1 MRDVVIVDSVR
12 TGLAK
17 SFRGTFN
24 LTRPDDMVAHCIDAL
39 LDRNSQIDPA
49 EVEDVIVGAA
59 SQTGEQGGNIA
70 RLAVI
75 LSRLPVTTAGSTI
88 SRACSS
94 GLNSI
99 AFAANQIASGCSDIM
114 IAGGVESISAGTR
127 QTPGKSQQHPTILEK
142 SPDIFMAMGNTAE
155 VVARR
160 YNVSREYQD
169 EFSLESQKRTA
180 AAQQA
185 GLFTDEI
192 IPMQTKWQ
200 KVINKETK
208 ETEIVDGVCDS
219 DECNRPETTLEGLA
233 KLPPAFEENGTV
245 TAGNASQL
253 SDGASMTLVM
263 SAERA
268 AQLGL
273 EPKAYFRGWTV
284 AGCEPDEM
292 GIGPVFAIPKLL
304 KANNLTINDIDLVE
318 LNEAF
323 ASQCV
328 YSRDRL
334 EIDPEI
340 YNVNGGSISIGH
352 PFGMTGSRLLGTWCE
367 SFSVVTRSTALSACA
382 SVAVWAQRDSLKP
395 AKLTPSIRA

>member
-1 MRDVVIVDSVR
+1 MRDVVVVDSVR

-39 LDRNSQIDPA
+39 LERNPKIDPA

-59 SQTGEQGGNIA
+59 GQTGEQGGNLA

-75 LSRLPVTTAGSTI
+75 LSKLPVTVAGSTI

-99 AFAANQIASGCSDIM
+99 AIAANQIATGGSEIM

-127 QTPGKSQQHPTILEK
+127 QQPGKSDKHPTIEERA
-142 SPDIFMAMGNTAE
+142 PDIFMAMGNTAE

-160 YNVSREYQD
+160 YNISREYQD

-180 AAQQA
+180 AAQQ
-185 GLFTDEI
+185 GGIFDDEI
-192 IPMQTKWQ
+192 IPMKTRYQV
-200 KVINKETK
+200 VIDKETK
-208 ETEIVDGVCDS
+208 ETEIVDGECVA
-219 DECNRPETTLEGLA
+219 DECNRPGTTLEGLA
-233 KLPPAFEENGTV
+233 GLKPVFEEDGTV

-268 AQLGL
+268 EQLGL
-273 EPKAYFRGWTV
+273 EPMAYFRGWSV

-292 GIGPVFAIPKLL
+292 GIGPVFAVPKLL
-304 KANNLTINDIDLVE
+304 KTTGLSTKDIDLVE

-323 ASQCV
+323 ASQCL
-328 YSRDRL
+328 YCRDTL
-334 EIDPEI
+334 EFDPEI

-352 PFGMTGSRLLGTWCE
+352 PFGMTGSRLTGHIVRELKRRGKKYGIVSMCIGGGMGAAGLFE
-367 SFSVVTRSTALSACA
+367 AC
-382 SVAVWAQRDSLKP
+382 
-395 AKLTPSIRA
+395 

>member
-1 MRDVVIVDSVR
+1 MRDVVVVDSVR

-17 SFRGTFN
+17 SHRGTFN
-24 LTRPDDMVAHCIDAL
+24 LTRPDDLVAHCIDAL
-39 LDRNSQIDPA
+39 LDRNSKIDPA
-49 EVEDVIVGAA
+49 EIEDVIVGCAN
-59 SQTGEQGGNIA
+59 QTGEHGGNLA

-75 LSRLPVTTAGSTI
+75 LSKLPITVAGSTI

-99 AFAANQIASGCSDIM
+99 AFAANQVASGCSDIM
-114 IAGGVESISAGTR
+114 IAGGVESISAGAR
-127 QTPGKSQQHPTILEK
+127 GTPGKSQGHPTIRDV

-169 EFSLESQKRTA
+169 EFSYESQKRTA

-185 GLFTDEI
+185 GLFDDEI
-192 IPMQTKWQ
+192 VPMKVKYA

-208 ETEIVDGVCDS
+208 ETEIVDGECVG
-219 DECNRPETTLEGLA
+219 DECNRPETTLEGLSA
-233 KLPPAFEENGTV
+233 LKPVFEENGTV

-253 SDGASMTLVM
+253 SDGASMTLIM
-263 SAERA
+263 SEERA
-268 AQLGL
+268 IQLGL
-273 EPKAYFRGWTV
+273 EPKAYFRGWFV

-304 KANNLTINDIDLVE
+304 ENKGLSINDIDLVE

-323 ASQCV
+323 ASQCL
-328 YSRDRL
+328 YCRDKL
-334 EIDPEI
+334 EIDPEK

-352 PFGMTGSRLLGTWCE
+352 PFGMTGSRLTGHVIRELRRREQKYGIVSMCIGGGMGAAGLFE
-367 SFSVVTRSTALSACA
+367 AC
-382 SVAVWAQRDSLKP
+382 
-395 AKLTPSIRA
+395 

>member
-39 LDRNSQIDPA
+39 LGRNKALDPA

-75 LSRLPVTTAGSTI
+75 ISQLPITTAGSTI

-99 AFAANQIASGCSDIM
+99 AMAATQIASGYSEVM
-114 IAGGVESISAGTR
+114 IAGGVESISANQR
-127 QTPGKSQQHPTILEK
+127 QTPGKSDTHPTILEK

-160 YNVSREYQD
+160 YNVSRESQD
-169 EFSLESQKRTA
+169 EFSLQSQQRTGT
-180 AAQQA
+180 AQKS
-185 GLFTDEI
+185 GLFDDEI
-192 IPMQTKWQ
+192 IPMKTKYA
-200 KVINKETK
+200 KMVNKETK
-208 ETEIVDGVCDS
+208 ETEVVDGVCVG
-219 DECNRPETTLEGLA
+219 DECNRPETTLEGLSSL
-233 KLPPAFEENGTV
+233 KPVFEEDGTV

-268 AQLGL
+268 QQLGL
-273 EPKAYFRGWTV
+273 EPMAYFRGWTV

-292 GIGPVFAIPKLL
+292 GIGPVFAVPKLL
-304 KANNLTINDIDLVE
+304 KSNNLTMADIDLVE

-323 ASQCV
+323 ASQCL
-328 YSRDRL
+328 YSRDAL

-352 PFGMTGSRLLGTWCE
+352 PFGMTGSRLTGHIIRELKRRRKKYGIVSMCIGGGMGAAGLFE
-367 SFSVVTRSTALSACA
+367 AC
-382 SVAVWAQRDSLKP
+382 
-395 AKLTPSIRA
+395 

>member
-39 LDRNSQIDPA
+39 LARNAQLDPA

-75 LSRLPVTTAGSTI
+75 LSQLPVTVAGSTI

-99 AFAANQIASGCSDIM
+99 AFAANQIASGCSDVM

-127 QTPGKSQQHPTILEK
+127 QTPGKSERHPTIREK
-142 SPDIFMAMGNTAE
+142 APDIFMAMGDTAE
-155 VVARR
+155 VVAAR
-160 YNVSREYQD
+160 YNLSREYQD

-185 GLFTDEI
+185 GLFDDEI
-192 IPMQTKWQ
+192 VPMHVKWQ

-208 ETEIVDGVCDS
+208 ETEIVDGVCDR
-219 DECNRPETTLEGLA
+219 DECNRPETTIEGLA
-233 KLPPAFEENGTV
+233 KLPPAFREGGTV

-263 SAERA
+263 SADRA

-273 EPKAYFRGWTV
+273 EPLAYFRGWTV

-292 GIGPVFAIPKLL
+292 GIGPVFAVPKLL
-304 KANNLTINDIDLVE
+304 KANGLRTEDIDLVE

-323 ASQCV
+323 ASQCL
-328 YSRDRL
+328 YSRDTL
-334 EIDPEI
+334 GFDPSI

-352 PFGMTGSRLLGTWCE
+352 PFGMTGSRLTGHIVRELKRRNKKYGIVSMCIGGGMGAAGLFE
-367 SFSVVTRSTALSACA
+367 AC
-382 SVAVWAQRDSLKP
+382 
-395 AKLTPSIRA
+395 

>member
-39 LDRNSQIDPA
+39 LDRNPQIDPA

-99 AFAANQIASGCSDIM
+99 AFAANQIASGCSEIM

-160 YNVSREYQD
+160 YNVTREYQD

-185 GLFTDEI
+185 GLFSDEI
-192 IPMQTKWQ
+192 VPMSVKWQ
-200 KVINKETK
+200 KIVNKETK

-219 DECNRPETTLEGLA
+219 DECNRPDTTLEGLA

-304 KANNLTINDIDLVE
+304 KANGLTINDIDLVE

-352 PFGMTGSRLLGTWCE
+352 PFGMTGSRLTGHLVRELRLRNKKYGIVSMCICGGMGAAGLFE
-367 SFSVVTRSTALSACA
+367 AC
-382 SVAVWAQRDSLKP
+382 
-395 AKLTPSIRA
+395 

>member
-1 MRDVVIVDSVR
+1 MRDVVVVDSVR

-24 LTRPDDMVAHCIDAL
+24 LTRPDDMVAHCINSL
-39 LDRNSQIDPA
+39 LERNSKLDPA

-59 SQTGEQGGNIA
+59 SQIGEQGGNIA

-75 LSRLPVTTAGSTI
+75 LSKLPVTTAGSTI

-99 AFAANQIASGCSDIM
+99 AFAANQIASGCSEVM
-114 IAGGVESISAGTR
+114 IAGGVESISSGQR
-127 QTPGKSQQHPTILEK
+127 QTPGKSDVHPTITDA

-160 YNVSREYQD
+160 YNITREYQD

-180 AAQQA
+180 AAQQS
-185 GLFTDEI
+185 GIFDDEI
-192 IPMQTKWQ
+192 VPMKTKWA
-200 KVINKETK
+200 KVVNKETK
-208 ETEIVDGVCDS
+208 ETEIVDGVCVG
-219 DECNRPETTLEGLA
+219 DECNRPDTTYEGLA
-233 KLPPAFEENGTV
+233 GLKPVFEENGTV

-263 SAERA
+263 SADRA

-273 EPKAYFRGWTV
+273 EPMAYFRGWTV

-292 GIGPVFAIPKLL
+292 GIGPVFAVPKLL
-304 KANNLTINDIDLVE
+304 KATGLTTADIDLVE

-323 ASQCV
+323 ASQCL
-328 YSRDRL
+328 YCRDAL
-334 EIDPEI
+334 EFDPEI
-340 YNVNGGSISIGH
+340 YNVNGGSIAIGH
-352 PFGMTGSRLLGTWCE
+352 PFGMTGSRLTGHIVRELKRRKKKYGIVSMCIGGGMGAAGLFE
-367 SFSVVTRSTALSACA
+367 AC
-382 SVAVWAQRDSLKP
+382 
-395 AKLTPSIRA
+395 

>member
-99 AFAANQIASGCSDIM
+99 AFAANQIARGCSDIM

-127 QTPGKSQQHPTILEK
+127 QTPGKSEQHPTILEK

-304 KANNLTINDIDLVE
+304 KANNLTIKDIDLVE

-352 PFGMTGSRLLGTWCE
+352 PFGMTGSRLTGHLVRELHRRNKKYGIVSMCIGGGMGAAGLFE
-367 SFSVVTRSTALSACA
+367 AC
-382 SVAVWAQRDSLKP
+382 
-395 AKLTPSIRA
+395 

>member
-24 LTRPDDMVAHCIDAL
+24 MTRPDDMLAHCIDSL
-39 LDRNSQIDPA
+39 LARNGKLDPA

-75 LSRLPVTTAGSTI
+75 LSQLPVTTSGVTI

-99 AFAANQIASGCSDIM
+99 AFAANQIASGCSEVM
-114 IAGGVESISAGTR
+114 IAGGVESISSGTR
-127 QTPGKSQQHPTILEK
+127 QTPGKSNPHPTIK
-142 SPDIFMAMGNTAE
+142 DISPHIFMAMGNTAE

-160 YNVSREYQD
+160 YNVSREAQD
-169 EFSLESQKRTA
+169 QFSFESQMRTA
-180 AAQQA
+180 AAQKA
-185 GLFTDEI
+185 GLFDDEI
-192 IPMQTKWQ
+192 MPMKTQWAKI
-200 KVINKETK
+200 INKETK
-208 ETEIVDGVCDS
+208 ETELVDGICDR
-219 DECNRPETTLEGLA
+219 DECNRPETTLAGLNSL
-233 KLPPAFEENGTV
+233 KPVFEEDGTV

-273 EPKAYFRGWTV
+273 EPMAYFRGWTV

-304 KANNLTINDIDLVE
+304 KASGLTMNDIDLVE

-323 ASQCV
+323 ASQCL
-328 YSRDRL
+328 YSRDAL
-334 EIDPEI
+334 GIDPAI

-352 PFGMTGSRLLGTWCE
+352 PFGMTGSRLTGHLLRELKRREKKYGIVSMCIGGGMGAAGLFE
-367 SFSVVTRSTALSACA
+367 AC
-382 SVAVWAQRDSLKP
+382 
-395 AKLTPSIRA
+395 